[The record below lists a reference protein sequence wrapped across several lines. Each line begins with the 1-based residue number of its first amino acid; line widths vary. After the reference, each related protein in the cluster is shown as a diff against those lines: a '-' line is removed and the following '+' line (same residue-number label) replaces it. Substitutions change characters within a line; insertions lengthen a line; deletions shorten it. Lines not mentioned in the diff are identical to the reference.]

1 MLTSVAPYQNIESKK
16 DVWIHVLKTGT
27 PEMVTG
33 DVMARFPDL
42 QDFLLQCL
50 QADPQS
56 RGTALSLLKHKFLTR
71 ATANCQEEISH
82 IIPRLQKNHWARKLQ
97 LKHAKVES

>member
-1 MLTSVAPYQNIESKK
+1 MDSKK
-16 DVWIHVLKTGT
+16 EVWIHVLKTGT

-50 QADPQS
+50 QADPQG
-56 RGTALSLLKHKFLTR
+56 RGTASSLQKHKFLTR

-82 IIPRLQKNHWARKLQ
+82 IIPQLQNPYHWARKLQ
-97 LKHAKVES
+97 LKHAKVGS